1 MQKDLLL
8 SGVRVVEVASGWVG
22 PWSGQLLADLGA
34 EIIKVESTTMP
45 DFNRGVSLPTDAG
58 GSLFY
63 SNYPDGKLGEKPWNR
78 NALFNAANFGKCDLT
93 LDLIKP
99 RGLELFMQ
107 VMKVSDVF
115 LSNMAV
121 GVDEKLGITYE
132 AMIKVNPQIIYL
144 TSAGYGRT
152 GPYARRVAMGNT
164 IDAASG
170 FFGLRGYG
178 DGDST
183 AVTPSTHCDDIAAM
197 TNAFS
202 IVAALYHKK
211 KTGKGMYIDTSMA
224 EPSMLHIGEAIM
236 EYTMNRRVQQ
246 STGNRD
252 VSMSPQGC
260 YRCQG
265 EDEWV
270 TLSIKSDKEWQ
281 RFVEVI
287 GNPQWAQDEKFSSIL
302 GRLKNQ
308 DELDKLIE
316 SWTTNRNKHEV
327 MHLLKEAGIAAGA
340 VLDNAEV
347 YNDPH
352 LKERRFWE
360 TVDNPDAGVHT
371 YPGRLW
377 KLEDIEM
384 PERRR
389 APTLGE
395 HNDYVLQDILGLTA
409 GEVAKLEQEGI
420 IGTVPADS

>member
-1 MQKDLLL
+1 MQKGLLL
-8 SGVRVVEVASGWVG
+8 SGVRIVEVGSGWVG
-22 PWSGQLLADLGA
+22 PWAGQLLADLGA
-34 EIIKVESTTMP
+34 ELIKVESTTIP
-45 DFNRGVSLPTDAG
+45 DFNRGPGTAVITDTG
-58 GSLFY
+58 GSFFC
-63 SNYPDGKLGEKPWNR
+63 SNYPDGKMGEKVWNR
-78 NALFNAANFGKCDLT
+78 NSLFNAANFGKCDVT
-93 LDLIKP
+93 LDLTKT

-107 VMKVSDVF
+107 VIKASDVF
-115 LSNMAV
+115 FSNMAV
-121 GVDEKLGITYE
+121 GVDKKLGIDYE
-132 AMIKVNPQIIYL
+132 AMVKVNPEIIYL
-144 TSAGYGRT
+144 TSAGFGRT
-152 GPYARRVAMGNT
+152 GPYAKRVAMGNT

-211 KTGKGMYIDTSMA
+211 KTGKGMYIDTSMV

-236 EYTMNRRVQQ
+236 DYTMNCRVQQ

-281 RFVEVI
+281 RFVEAM
-287 GNPQWAQDEKFSSIL
+287 GNPQWAQDENFSNVL

-340 VLDNAEV
+340 VLDNSEV

-352 LKERRFWE
+352 LKERGFWV

-377 KLEDIEM
+377 KLEDTEM
-384 PERRR
+384 TGRRR

-395 HNDYVLQDILGLTA
+395 HNNYVLQDILGLTA
-409 GEVAKLEQEGI
+409 GEVAVLEQEGI
-420 IGTVPADS
+420 